1 MKNTVEPLV
10 SVVLP
15 AGNVEKYISEA
26 IESILNQTFKNFELI
41 ILDDAS
47 ADKTWEIIKKYAEKD
62 GRITPVKNRKNL
74 YIAGNRNKGISLA
87 RGKYIV
93 WQDADDVSLP
103 ERVGKLVELMENN
116 PEVGLCGSYL
126 QSFSGGKDLDVR
138 KYAADDKTLRKN
150 IFKYSPVAQPTAIV
164 RKQCFE
170 ELGLFNLEYP
180 PAEDIDLSFRVG
192 AKYKFANIPEV
203 LLRYREHPESATY
216 IKLRKQIQS
225 TLKIRRK
232 HAKGFGY
239 RMGFS
244 DYLAYLASFLAQF
257 LPAGIVIKLFKLLR

>member
-1 MKNTVEPLV
+1 MKNATKPLV

-15 AGNVEKYISEA
+15 ACNVEKYVAEA
-26 IESILNQTFKNFELI
+26 IESILSQTFKNFELI

-47 ADKTWEIIKKYAEKD
+47 TDKTWEIIKKYSKKD
-62 GRITPVKNRKNL
+62 GRITPVRNRTNL

-103 ERVGKLVELMENN
+103 RRIEKLVELMENN
-116 PEVGLCGSYL
+116 PDVGICGSYL
-126 QSFSGGKDLDVR
+126 QSFVNGKDLDVR
-138 KYAADDKTLRKN
+138 KYATDDKTLRKN
-150 IFKYSPVAQPTAIV
+150 IFKYSPVAQPAAIV
-164 RKQCFE
+164 RKSCFE

-203 LLRYREHPESATY
+203 LLHYREHPGSATQTR
-216 IKLRKQIQS
+216 LRKQIQS

-232 HAKGFGY
+232 YAKGFGY